1 MKLEQ
6 ELKMAKRR
14 SLRIIARSGKGHDLS
29 TYSAEIMALLS
40 KNQINTF
47 LTRAEAESL
56 YHVFFMHHPVQDPS
70 GSPNPLFTINFMLEA
85 VYGTPATVE
94 NAAKALGGY

>member
-1 MKLEQ
+1 MQEQ

-40 KNQINTF
+40 MNQINKF

-56 YHVFFMHHPVQDPS
+56 YWVFMNHHPVADPEGAPPPS
-70 GSPNPLFTINFMLEA
+70 FTINFMLETT
-85 VYGTPATVE
+85 YGGVQ
-94 NAAKALGGY
+94 